1 MRSFT
6 TEGIVIKRRNMGE
19 ADRILTV
26 FTKDYG
32 KLQIKAKGVRKI
44 TSKRSSHIE
53 LLNFALLSL
62 HKGNVMSILTEVQ
75 TIESFSDIK
84 TDLKK
89 VGIAYHIC
97 ELIDGLCPENQE
109 NSHIFTLLKDILT
122 TLDKEEDVSRAVY
135 NFQLALLAELGYWS
149 GDRVDKDFKTL
160 AFIENIL
167 ERKLKTRQI
176 LPSLL

>member
-1 MRSFT
+1 MRSFK

-26 FTKDYG
+26 FTKDHG

-44 TSKRSSHIE
+44 SSKRSSHIE
-53 LLNFALLSL
+53 LLNFAELSL
-62 HKGNVMSILTEVQ
+62 HKGHVMSILTEVQ
-75 TIESFSDIK
+75 TIESFSEIK

-109 NSHIFTLLKDILT
+109 SGEIFLLLKNILT
-122 TLDKEEDVSRAVY
+122 TLSREDDVSKPVY
-135 NFQLALLAELGYWS
+135 TFQLELLAQLGYWS
-149 GDRVDKDFKTL
+149 GDRSDKDFKTL
-160 AFIENIL
+160 TFIESIL

-176 LPSLL
+176 LPRLL